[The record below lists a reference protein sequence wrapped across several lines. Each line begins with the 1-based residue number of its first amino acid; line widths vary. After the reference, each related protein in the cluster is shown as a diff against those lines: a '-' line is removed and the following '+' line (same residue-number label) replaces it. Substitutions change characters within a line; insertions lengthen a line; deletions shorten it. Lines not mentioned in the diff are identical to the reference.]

1 MPVDSNHLRRGKEKS
16 GLSKAKGIKIP
27 PRRPLTP
34 GSERVISRPPVNQRR
49 AEVRQARR
57 EAMRRT
63 AQTIQQDHHRSG
75 VRPSGAPRKIMP
87 KTPAPARTGQAFAA
101 RKFGSPP
108 SASRVS
114 ARFAAGSG
122 AAAVAAFGLLALN
135 AAAAHPSITAEAA
148 SLKSSLDDLQ
158 DRSAFHDIS
167 EDVTRLDAD
176 LERVTELLESAR
188 EAGFTYQSDL
198 EGMLYDAMSAW
209 EKIRPEVISAIQQ
222 QAQSLQNQLAA
233 INPMVQSLNARLP
246 NPVSAEPL
254 LRNTQTQVNRLLDR
268 IADIERDLQNR
279 YSKIENDVRDLH
291 ARLRDIHWAL
301 EQLKESKLERDAGE
315 ELVMAVPARWD
326 KEGKDDP
333 EGVLFLTNKRLVFE
347 QKEKVAT
354 KKVLFITTASE
365 LVHKVLIDQ
374 ALERVNGNGVEG
386 ENKGLFGHKD
396 FLRIEFTGNDLGE
409 VTFHLDGQDSKDW
422 ADLVKRAISGQ
433 IEKERTNSSNALS
446 MGDITGPISKA
457 DIMAVQSEVNA
468 LQDEIMLRAVRQEL
482 SELENEVRSL
492 ERKLAGVR
500 GRGYEI
506 EKSLEADVAV
516 LVAQWE
522 RTKTNAEKTLEFQS
536 GVLNNQ
542 MQSIQQSAA
551 RLVGMSG
558 NLTAA
563 RPLYMQVKSSIAS
576 AEAQADAAEAT
587 VLAQYDEYAEEV
599 EGLTAH
605 LEWIEWMLE
614 ALSSA
619 SFRLQATESG
629 ISAVEA
635 VYLPPYGEPE
645 NGILFLTDQRLLWED
660 RVGTYELKVDVP
672 LTEILDVEEQ
682 ADPQTKQ
689 EALVFKFGAQAP
701 SPLAKFELASPV
713 TEEWLQMIGRARSG
727 GYVRDRAVEI
737 PEEELERI
745 RSAPQQCSN
754 CGAPYTAPL
763 LRGQT
768 EIRCSYCGHVVRI

>member
-1 MPVDSNHLRRGKEKS
+1 MPVDSDHLHRGEEKP

-34 GSERVISRPPVNQRR
+34 GNQRVVSRPPVNQKR

-57 EAMRRT
+57 AAMRQT
-63 AQTIQQDHHRSG
+63 AKKLQQDCPHSG

-87 KTPAPARTGQAFAA
+87 KTPTPARAA
-101 RKFGSPP
+101 AGFSTRKFGSPP
-108 SASRVS
+108 SATQVS
-114 ARFAAGSG
+114 ARVAAGSG
-122 AAAVAAFGLLALN
+122 ATAVAAFGLLALN
-135 AAAAHPSITAEAA
+135 ASAAHPSLTAEAA

-158 DRSAFHDIS
+158 DRSAFHNIS
-167 EDVTRLDAD
+167 EDITRLDSD
-176 LERVTELLESAR
+176 LDRVAELLESGR
-188 EAGFTYQSDL
+188 EAGFVYQGDL
-198 EGMLYDAMSAW
+198 EGLLYGAMSDW
-209 EKIRPEVISAIQQ
+209 EKIRPQVLSTVQQ
-222 QAQSLQNQLAA
+222 QAQGMQNHLAA

-268 IADIERDLQNR
+268 IVTIERDLQNR
-279 YSKIENDVRDLH
+279 YSKVEAGVRDLH
-291 ARLRDIHWAL
+291 ARLRDIHWAMD
-301 EQLKESKLERDAGE
+301 QLKQAKFKQNASE

-333 EGVLFLTNKRLVFE
+333 EGVLFLTNERLVFE

-365 LVHKVLIDQ
+365 LIHEVLIDQ
-374 ALERVNGNGVEG
+374 DLESVGGVEA

-396 FLRIEFTGNDLGE
+396 FLLIDFNDKDLDKL
-409 VTFHLDGQDSKDW
+409 TFHLDGQDSKAW
-422 ADLVKRAISGQ
+422 AGLVKRAISGQ

-446 MGDITGPISKA
+446 MGDITGPLGRA

-492 ERKLAGVR
+492 ERKLADVR

-536 GVLNNQ
+536 GVLNDQ
-542 MQSIQQSAA
+542 MQAIQQSAA
-551 RLVGMSG
+551 HLVGMSG
-558 NLTAA
+558 NLTTA
-563 RPLYMQVKSSIAS
+563 RPLYLQVKSSIAS

-587 VLAQYDEYAEEV
+587 VLSQYDEYDDGV
-599 EGLTAH
+599 ESLIAH
-605 LEWIEWMLE
+605 LEWIDWMLE
-614 ALSSA
+614 ALASA

-635 VYLPPYGEPE
+635 LYQPPYGEPE

-672 LTEILDVEEQ
+672 LTEILDVEMQ
-682 ADPQTKQ
+682 ADPQSKG

-713 TEEWLQMIGRARSG
+713 AEEWLQMIGRARSG

-745 RSAPQQCSN
+745 RNAPQQCTN

-768 EIRCSYCGHVVRI
+768 EIRCNYCGYVVRI

>member
-1 MPVDSNHLRRGKEKS
+1 MPVESDHLQRGKEKS
-16 GLSKAKGIKIP
+16 GLSRAKGVKIP

-34 GSERVISRPPVNQRR
+34 ESKRVVSRPPVNRKR
-49 AEVRQARR
+49 AAVRQARR
-57 EAMRRT
+57 EAMRQT
-63 AQTIQQDHHRSG
+63 AKDLHQNRPHAG
-75 VRPSGAPRKIMP
+75 VRPAGAPRKIMP
-87 KTPAPARTGQAFAA
+87 KTPAPASSAA
-101 RKFGSPP
+101 RFSTRKSGSLP
-108 SASRVS
+108 SAARVS
-114 ARFAAGSG
+114 ARVAAGTG
-122 AAAVAAFGLLALN
+122 AAAMAAFGLLALN
-135 AAAAHPSITAEAA
+135 ASAAHPTLSAEAT

-158 DRSAFHDIS
+158 DRSAFHSIS
-167 EDVTRLDAD
+167 EDITRLDSD
-176 LERVTELLESAR
+176 LERVAELLESAR
-188 EAGFTYQSDL
+188 QAGYVYQSDL
-198 EGMLYDAMSAW
+198 EELLYDAMSDW
-209 EKIRPEVISAIQQ
+209 EKIRPQVVSAVQQ
-222 QAQSLQNQLAA
+222 HAQGLQNQLAA

-268 IADIERDLQNR
+268 IADSERDLQNR
-279 YSKIENDVRDLH
+279 YSKTEAGVRDLH
-291 ARLRDIHWAL
+291 ARLRDIHWAMDQL
-301 EQLKESKLERDAGE
+301 EQAKFKPNTGE

-333 EGVLFLTNKRLVFE
+333 EGVLFLTNERLLFE

-365 LVHKVLIDQ
+365 LVHEVLIDQ
-374 ALERVNGNGVEG
+374 ALERVDGVEG

-396 FLRIEFTGNDLGE
+396 FLLIDFDDKDLHQT
-409 VTFHLDGQDSKDW
+409 TFHLDGQDSKDW
-422 ADLVKRAISGQ
+422 AGLVKRAASGQ
-433 IEKERTNSSNALS
+433 IEKDRTSSSSALS
-446 MGDITGPISKA
+446 MGDLTGPLSSA
-457 DIMAVQSEVNA
+457 DIMAVQSEINA
-468 LQDEIMLRAVRQEL
+468 LQDDVMLRAVRQEL

-492 ERKLAGVR
+492 ERKLVDVR

-516 LVAQWE
+516 LVVQWE

-536 GVLNNQ
+536 NTLNDQ
-542 MQSIQQSAA
+542 MQAIQQSVA
-551 RLVGMSG
+551 RLVSMSG
-558 NLTAA
+558 NLSAA
-563 RPLYMQVKSSIAS
+563 KPLYMQVKSSIAS

-599 EGLTAH
+599 EGLSAH
-605 LEWIEWMLE
+605 LEWIDWMLE
-614 ALSSA
+614 ALSGA

-635 VYLPPYGEPE
+635 LYQPPYGEPE

-672 LTEILDVEEQ
+672 LTEILDVEMQ
-682 ADPQTKQ
+682 ADPQSKR
-689 EALVFKFGAQAP
+689 EALLFKFGAQAP

-713 TEEWLQMIGRARSG
+713 GEEWLQMIGRARSG

-737 PEEELERI
+737 PPEELERI
-745 RSAPQQCSN
+745 RNAPQQCSN

>member
-1 MPVDSNHLRRGKEKS
+1 MPVDSNHLRRGKENP

-34 GSERVISRPPVNQRR
+34 DSKRVISRPPVNQRR

-57 EAMRRT
+57 EAMRQT
-63 AQTIQQDHHRSG
+63 AQKIQQDHHRSG
-75 VRPSGAPRKIMP
+75 VRPSGVPRKIMP
-87 KTPAPARTGQAFAA
+87 KTPAPVRTGQASAT

-122 AAAVAAFGLLALN
+122 AAAMAAFGLLALN
-135 AAAAHPSITAEAA
+135 ASAAHPSITAEAA

-158 DRSAFHDIS
+158 DRSAFHSIS

-176 LERVTELLESAR
+176 LERVAELLESAR
-188 EAGFTYQSDL
+188 GAGFIYQSDL
-198 EGMLYDAMSAW
+198 EGILYDAMSDW
-209 EKIRPEVISAIQQ
+209 EKIRPEVLSAIQK

-268 IADIERDLQNR
+268 ITDIERDIQNR
-279 YSKIENDVRDLH
+279 YSKTEADVRDLH

-301 EQLKESKLERDAGE
+301 EQLKEAKIERDASE

-365 LVHKVLIDQ
+365 LVHEVLIDQ
-374 ALERVNGNGVEG
+374 DVERISGVEG

-396 FLRIEFTGNDLGE
+396 FLLIDFTDNDLGE
-409 VTFHLDGQDSKDW
+409 LTFHLDGQDSKDW

-446 MGDITGPISKA
+446 MGDITGPLSKA

-506 EKSLEADVAV
+506 EKSLEADVTV

-542 MQSIQQSAA
+542 MQSIQQTAA

-563 RPLYMQVKSSIAS
+563 RPLYMQVKSSVAS
-576 AEAQADAAEAT
+576 AEAQADAAEST

-614 ALSSA
+614 ALASA
-619 SFRLQATESG
+619 SFRLHATESG

-660 RVGTYELKVDVP
+660 RVETYELKVDVP

-682 ADPQTKQ
+682 ANPQTKQ
-689 EALVFKFGAQAP
+689 EAIVFKFGAQAP

-713 TEEWLQMIGRARSG
+713 VEEWLQMIGRARSG

-737 PEEELERI
+737 PEDELERI

-768 EIRCSYCGHVVRI
+768 EIRCTYCGHVVRI